1 MKKMNFYS
9 KFASCCSW
17 MLPVLAFLWSMNLQ
31 AQSCVGGSPTS
42 PGANLTVTVCSG
54 TGTAVFTQDVLVF
67 NAGATSVN
75 LYSLGGTP
83 IANTGNGINPFIG
96 KVIRAEAV
104 NGGTTTG
111 GITTGGTVVC
121 WGYILLED
129 KTPPTITCPA
139 DITLDCM
146 LLDSVTN
153 LNVTGEFNGAT
164 NAQGPTGPTGTVV
177 ECSKY
182 TQSYTDVVTVNL
194 DCPGIES
201 VVIRRIS
208 RTWTVKDVW
217 GNTSA
222 PCTQIIT
229 VTRTPRDRN
238 LFRAADVAGSCTVT
252 DFSPAA
258 LNSWPFYDAN
268 GNTVKDANEP
278 FIIIGASPICN
289 VQNTG
294 FTDQVLPLCNG
305 GRKIIRTFTIVD
317 MCQTGAAMII
327 NVTQILTFTDVVPP
341 TVSTTYQNYDQVA
354 GNYCFNMYQNGTN
367 MPMTQNTVTTK
378 LLVPVTQTA
387 GAAITLVPLADA
399 NVCNMATVNFTMVA
413 SDPTCG
419 NNNVTFSSS
428 DSRVRFNGGSSN
440 AAVSVAGGSTVSVSA
455 IIMKSQG
462 TTFSITVTDG
472 CGNSTT
478 QAFIVNIIDNVTPQ
492 TVCVERTRATLGS
505 DGRVRIFAATF
516 NNGSSDNCGVERIQ
530 VRRMNIGASNTCG
543 AALIA
548 NPDPCFFDY
557 VDFNCSDVG
566 RTDVMVIVRAV
577 DAAGNF
583 SDCMVVVN
591 VDDKT
596 GPICMAPQ
604 PITRFCTDPTL
615 SSFRALFTR
624 PAAFDNCGVTLRD
637 STISN
642 LVLNCGKGT
651 STAVWTFQ
659 DCAGTTT
666 TCSQVLTVN
675 TIEGFRVQRI
685 CDSTSTC
692 SSTSNGLAIGS
703 AAYDTWLKNKIIAEI
718 QLLNGVGV
726 ELNSSCVVG
735 SNNVVGGNIPPANGG
750 CTPNGGTVA
759 ANQKTCSAPV
769 VKIEKWQFSSSQYCQ
784 IFRYRITVLDFC
796 NPRTNYTSQLVYQ
809 GSAAQVEIGGIVGA
823 CTTAGSYY
831 QDDRGVVVF
840 ERFVYV
846 NDVTAPVSIAPAN
859 VDSCIYAGCNFSYNT
874 TLTASDNC
882 GGTSV
887 ASDPAVLTFMW
898 RAINKITGAQI
909 ATGNTA
915 TVSLSSLAFGT
926 YTICYRV
933 SDLCGNMSQEYCYDV
948 KARDCKKPSIVC
960 SNVNA
965 ELMPLTGTVGG
976 GGSVIVP
983 IEDILSWATDN
994 CSDVKT
1000 YLVTTGRGILQK
1012 RVIIN
1017 GVPGYTQWAPAD
1029 GVQAA
1034 QAILFSCND
1043 TRIGTAAF
1051 GTTPEVDVQVTAVD
1065 AAGNID
1071 FCVAKV
1077 RLQNNMG
1084 ACGSTVF
1091 SVSGSAR
1098 TEANAV
1104 VNNVTVSTS
1113 VNGAAVGSATATN
1126 GTFNISMAPA
1136 ANVQVR
1142 AAKNNNDDAAQGV
1155 TTFDIAKMSQHVLD
1169 IEKFTSPYQMIA
1181 ADVDKSG
1188 EIDATDML
1196 HTRRFILKITP
1207 SLPGGNFRFI
1217 DKAYTF
1223 RNAANPFGEDFPE
1236 VVNIATLNANTAA
1249 NFVAVKLGDVN
1260 GTYSALAPRSSR
1272 TLTFLA
1278 NDMNVVA
1285 GNEYTVNISTDK
1297 LDAAAFQGTFSFNG
1311 ATVKSVKAGNL
1322 NNMTD
1327 GNFGVFANAVTTSW
1341 NGKTQDVS
1349 DVLAITFVAN
1359 KSGKL
1364 SEILTVNSALT
1375 QAVANDVAGNEM
1387 NVNLKFN
1394 TGKVAGGEFA
1404 LYQNQP
1410 NPVANETTIGFNLP
1424 KDGQARLTIT
1434 AVDGKVVKVLNGTY
1448 KAGYNTVTVNK
1459 SDLNAS
1465 GVFYYR
1471 LETADHSASKKM
1483 VIIE

>member
-1 MKKMNFYS
+1 MNFYS
-9 KFASCCSW
+9 NCCKSLFAVLM
-17 MLPVLAFLWSMNLQ
+17 MLITINAQ

-42 PGANLTVTVCSG
+42 PGANFTVTVCSG
-54 TGTAVFTQDVLVF
+54 TATAIGTQDVLVF
-67 NAGATSVN
+67 NAGASSVN

-96 KVIRAEAV
+96 KVVRAEAI

-129 KTPPTITCPA
+129 KTAPVITCPPN
-139 DITLDCM
+139 ITLDCTQVGSVNN
-146 LLDSVTN
+146 LD
-153 LNVTGEFNGAT
+153 VTGEFNGAQ
-164 NAQGPTGPTGTVV
+164 NAQGPTVGPTGTVV

-182 TQSYTDVVTVNL
+182 TQSYTDNVTINV
-194 DCPGIES
+194 DCPADNS
-201 VVIRRIS
+201 NVIRSIT

-222 PCTQIIT
+222 TCAQTIT
-229 VTRTPRDRN
+229 VIRDPRISS
-238 LFRAADVAGSCTVT
+238 LFDAIDIAGSCTVT

-258 LNSWPFYDAN
+258 LTAAGLPGWPFYDTN
-268 GNTVKDANEP
+268 GNFIKDANEP

-305 GRKIIRTFTIVD
+305 GRKIIRTWTIVD
-317 MCQTGAAMII
+317 MCQSGAAMII
-327 NVTQILTFTDVVPP
+327 PVVQILTFTDTTPP
-341 TVSTTYQNYDQVA
+341 LVSTTWQNYDQVT
-354 GNYCFNMYQNGTN
+354 GSYCFRMYQNGTD

-378 LLVPVTQTA
+378 LLVPVT
-387 GAAITLVPLADA
+387 AAASSTVIQLRPLADA
-399 NVCNMATVNFTMVA
+399 NTCNMATVNFTMVA

-419 NNNVTFSSS
+419 NNSVTFSSS

-440 AAVSVAGGSTVSVSA
+440 AAVVVAGGSTVNVSA
-455 IIMKSQG
+455 TIMKSQG

-472 CGNSTT
+472 CGNQTT
-478 QAFIVNIIDNVTPQ
+478 QQFNVNIIDNVTPQ
-492 TVCVERTRATLGS
+492 TVCIERTRATLGS
-505 DGRVRIFAATF
+505 DGRVRIFASTF
-516 NNGSSDNCGVERIQ
+516 NNGSSDNCGIERIQ
-530 VRRMNIGASNTCG
+530 VRRATRGTSNTCG
-543 AALIA
+543 AGLVNSDA
-548 NPDPCFFDY
+548 CFYDY
-557 VDFNCSDVG
+557 VDFDCSDVA

-583 SDCMVVVN
+583 SDCMVLVN

-596 GPICMAPQ
+596 GPICMSPAN
-604 PITRFCTDPTL
+604 ITALCTDPAL
-615 SSFRALFTR
+615 SSFKSLFTR
-624 PAAFDNCGVTLRD
+624 PAAFDNCGVTLKD
-637 STISN
+637 STIST
-642 LVLNCGKGT
+642 LALNCGLGI

-666 TCSQVLTVN
+666 TCSQTLTVN
-675 TIEGFRVQRI
+675 TVEGFRVKRI
-685 CDSTSTC
+685 CDSVSTC
-692 SSTSNGLAIGS
+692 SATSNGLAIGS
-703 AAYDTWLKNKIIAEI
+703 AAYDLWLKNKVIAEI
-718 QLLNGVGV
+718 SLLNGVGV
-726 ELNSSCVVG
+726 EQNSSCVVG
-735 SNNVVGGNIPPANGG
+735 SNKVIGTSNCFNEG
-750 CTPNGGTVA
+750 TGTVA

-769 VKIEKWQFSSSQYCQ
+769 VEIEKWQYSSSQYCQ

-796 NPRTNYTSQLVYQ
+796 NPRYNYTSQLVYQ
-809 GSAAQVEIGGIVGA
+809 GSTAQVQIGGIVGP
-823 CTTAGSYY
+823 CTTGYY

-846 NDVTAPVSIAPAN
+846 SDKTAPVSTAPAN
-859 VDSCIYAGCNFSYNT
+859 VDSCIYAGCTFNYST
-874 TLTASDNC
+874 TLKATDDCGPLSGTPSASSPD
-882 GGTSV
+882 
-887 ASDPAVLTFMW
+887 VLTFMW
-898 RAINKITGAQI
+898 RAINKTTGAVI
-909 ATGNTA
+909 ATGNSSL
-915 TVSLSSLAFGT
+915 VSLSGLAFGT

-933 SDLCGNMSQEYCYDV
+933 SDLCANMSQEYCFDV
-948 KARDCKKPSIVC
+948 KGKDCKKPAVVC
-960 SNVNA
+960 QNVNA
-965 ELMPLTGTVGG
+965 EIMPTGPAGT
-976 GGSVIVP
+976 GGSISVP
-983 IEDILSWATDN
+983 LDDLLLWATDN
-994 CSDVKT
+994 CSAVKVE
-1000 YLVTTGRGILQK
+1000 LAKGDARGTVSVDKQSI
-1012 RVIIN
+1012 
-1017 GVPGYTQWAPAD
+1017 T
-1029 GVQAA
+1029 
-1034 QAILFSCND
+1034 FTCED
-1043 TRIGTAAF
+1043 TRLSAA
-1051 GTTPEVDVQVTAVD
+1051 D
-1065 AAGNID
+1065 AYGSNKVVPVRVVATDASGNSD
-1071 FCVAKV
+1071 FCIAYVT
-1077 RLQNNMG
+1077 LQNNMG
-1084 ACGSTVF
+1084 ACGAVVF

-1098 TEANAV
+1098 TESNAV
-1104 VNNVTVSTS
+1104 VNNVTVSSS
-1113 VNGAAVGSATATN
+1113 VNGAAVGSANVTN
-1126 GTFNISMAPA
+1126 GTFNISMVSAT
-1136 ANVQVR
+1136 NVQVR

-1155 TTFDIAKMSQHVLD
+1155 TTFDIAKVSQHVLD
-1169 IEKFTSPYQMIA
+1169 IEKFVSPYQMIA
-1181 ADVDKSG
+1181 GDVDKSG

-1196 HTRRFILKITP
+1196 HMRRFILKITP

-1236 VVNIATLNANTAA
+1236 VVNIAALSANTAA

-1260 GTYSALAPRSSR
+1260 GSYSALAPRGSR
-1272 TLTFLA
+1272 TLSFLA
-1278 NDMNVVA
+1278 NDMNLVA
-1285 GNEYTVNISTDK
+1285 GNEYTVNISADK
-1297 LDAAAFQGTFSFNG
+1297 MDAAAFQGTFSFNG

-1322 NNMTD
+1322 ANMTD
-1327 GNFGVFANAVTTSW
+1327 GNFGIFANAVTTSW
-1341 NGKTQDVS
+1341 NGKTQDAS

-1364 SEILTVNSALT
+1364 SDMLTVNSALT
-1375 QAVANDVAGNEM
+1375 QAVANDAAGNEM